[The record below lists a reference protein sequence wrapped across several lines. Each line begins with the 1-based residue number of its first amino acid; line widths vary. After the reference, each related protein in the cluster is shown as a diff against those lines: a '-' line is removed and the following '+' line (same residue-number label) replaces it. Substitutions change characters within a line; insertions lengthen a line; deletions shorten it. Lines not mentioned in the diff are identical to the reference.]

1 MRLNLARRLVFW
13 IAAWLVLVGL
23 GLDYYNWEKQP
34 RMWFGHPVW
43 LWVEVI
49 LVLVVAVVFGLLAKL
64 AWEDE

>member
-1 MRLNLARRLVFW
+1 MRWKLARKLVYW

-23 GLDYYNWEKQP
+23 GLDFYNWGKQP

-43 LWVEVI
+43 LWIEVG
-49 LVLVVAVVFGLLAKL
+49 LVLAVAVVFGLLAKF